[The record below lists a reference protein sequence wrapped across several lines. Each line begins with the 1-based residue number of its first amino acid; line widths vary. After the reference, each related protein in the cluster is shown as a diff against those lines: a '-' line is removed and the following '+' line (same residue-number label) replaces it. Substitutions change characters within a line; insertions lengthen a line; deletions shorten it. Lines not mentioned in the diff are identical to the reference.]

1 MPDIKTRDVVSGT
14 IKAVDRSAM
23 AGQRIKDIYVKAKD
37 GAEHSVYS
45 SECNSEESKILPT
58 ACKLRSAK
66 ARWT

>member
-37 GAEHSVYS
+37 VAEHSVSS
-45 SECNSEESKILPT
+45 SECNSEEYAADNVGDDVLLDKQ
-58 ACKLRSAK
+58 R
-66 ARWT
+66 